1 VVAEMKRVTRPCGV
15 VASAVTQFFGGMPA
29 FDLVIN
35 TGAVLETDFARLRS
49 ARAGRQIFWPNGQA
63 ASWRKIGLAD
73 VTEVPVVVDCEY
85 ASFAD
90 YWATF
95 TDGPGATTAT
105 LMALSDD
112 ARGSI
117 EQHVRAGYLVG
128 LPDAPRSFPMMCR
141 VVRGVVPA

>member
-1 VVAEMKRVTRPCGV
+1 MSWI
-15 VASAVTQFFGGMPA
+15 AS
-29 FDLVIN
+29 I
-35 TGAVLETDFARLRS
+35 
-49 ARAGRQIFWPNGQA
+49 
-63 ASWRKIGLAD
+63 
-73 VTEVPVVVDCEY
+73 

-95 TDGPGATTAT
+95 TDGPGHVTGI

-128 LPDAPRSFPMMCR
+128 LPDGPRSFPIMFR
-141 VVRGVVPA
+141 VVRGLVPA